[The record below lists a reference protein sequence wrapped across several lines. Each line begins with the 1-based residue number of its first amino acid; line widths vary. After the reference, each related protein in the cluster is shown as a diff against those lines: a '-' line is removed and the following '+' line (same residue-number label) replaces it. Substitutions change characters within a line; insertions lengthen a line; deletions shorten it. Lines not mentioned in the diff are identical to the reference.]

1 LCPSEE
7 YVAAG
12 CDAGVL
18 MTIALP
24 NCRDGADPSVDYGNN
39 GGISGRVESVK
50 KKMGGAARAVTKNV
64 GAVADSAVNAG
75 KKLFGW
81 FKK

>member
-1 LCPSEE
+1 M
-7 YVAAG
+7 V
-12 CDAGVL
+12 
-18 MTIALP
+18 TIVE
-24 NCRDGADPSVDYGNN
+24 NGNN